1 MMMKLSF
8 RPLALVAAGLLLA
21 GAAVAE
27 PKRPECIAP
36 ASPGGGFDLTCKLAQ
51 SALVEAKLLSKPM
64 RVTYMPGGVGAVAY
78 NAVVAQRPGDA
89 GTITAFS
96 SGSLLN
102 LAQGKFGRFDENAV
116 KWLAAIGTSYGAIAV
131 RTDSPYKNLDDLVK
145 ALKADPSK
153 VVIGSG
159 GTVGSQ
165 DWMQTA
171 LIAKAAGINPRD
183 LRYVALEGGGEIAT
197 ALLGGHIQVGST
209 DISDSMPHI
218 LSGDMRL
225 LAVFSEERLPEA
237 AMANIPTAKEQ
248 GYDIVWPV
256 VRGFYLGPKV
266 SDEDYAW
273 WKNAFDQLLASE
285 DFAKLRDQRELFP
298 FAMTGEELDGSV
310 TLLFHNYKQVP
321 SYLAVSLY
329 PSPPAAGPRPRHEDS
344 PMTRSNLYQR
354 LFAGLWLLACVG
366 LAVAGWRYQAPFSYE
381 PVGPRA
387 YPLLCLALMGAGLA
401 WLIVRP
407 TPIRHAEDEQPLSG
421 AVLLKVLACIA
432 LLLVFAGLF
441 EALGFILSAA
451 LVGSCMA
458 ILYGAR
464 PLPAVITAS
473 LLGIG
478 LYWLFDR
485 ALDVPLP
492 LGVLDFL
499 PL

>member
-1 MMMKLSF
+1 MMMKPSF
-8 RPLALVAAGLLLA
+8 RPLVSLAAGLLLA

-51 SALVEAKLLSKPM
+51 SALVEGKLLSKPM

-131 RTDSPYKNLDDLVK
+131 RNDSPYKNLDDLVK
-145 ALKADPSK
+145 ALKTDPSK

-225 LAVFSEERLPEA
+225 LAVFSEERLPEE
-237 AMANIPTAKEQ
+237 AMAGIPTAKEQ

-285 DFAKLRDQRELFP
+285 DFAQLRDQRELFP
-298 FAMTGEELDGSV
+298 FAMTGEELDGYV
-310 TLLFHNYKQVP
+310 KKQVQQYKQ
-321 SYLAVSLY
+321 LAK
-329 PSPPAAGPRPRHEDS
+329 D
-344 PMTRSNLYQR
+344 
-354 LFAGLWLLACVG
+354 FGLI
-366 LAVAGWRYQAPFSYE
+366 Q
-381 PVGPRA
+381 
-387 YPLLCLALMGAGLA
+387 
-401 WLIVRP
+401 
-407 TPIRHAEDEQPLSG
+407 
-421 AVLLKVLACIA
+421 
-432 LLLVFAGLF
+432 
-441 EALGFILSAA
+441 
-451 LVGSCMA
+451 
-458 ILYGAR
+458 
-464 PLPAVITAS
+464 
-473 LLGIG
+473 
-478 LYWLFDR
+478 
-485 ALDVPLP
+485 
-492 LGVLDFL
+492 
-499 PL
+499 

>member
-102 LAQGKFGRFDENAV
+102 LAQGKFGRFDE
-116 KWLAAIGTSYGAIAV
+116 
-131 RTDSPYKNLDDLVK
+131 
-145 ALKADPSK
+145 
-153 VVIGSG
+153 IGSG

-298 FAMTGEELDGSV
+298 FAMTGEELDGYV
-310 TLLFHNYKQVP
+310 KQQVQQYKQ
-321 SYLAVSLY
+321 LAK
-329 PSPPAAGPRPRHEDS
+329 D
-344 PMTRSNLYQR
+344 
-354 LFAGLWLLACVG
+354 FGLI
-366 LAVAGWRYQAPFSYE
+366 Q
-381 PVGPRA
+381 
-387 YPLLCLALMGAGLA
+387 
-401 WLIVRP
+401 
-407 TPIRHAEDEQPLSG
+407 
-421 AVLLKVLACIA
+421 
-432 LLLVFAGLF
+432 
-441 EALGFILSAA
+441 
-451 LVGSCMA
+451 
-458 ILYGAR
+458 
-464 PLPAVITAS
+464 
-473 LLGIG
+473 
-478 LYWLFDR
+478 
-485 ALDVPLP
+485 
-492 LGVLDFL
+492 
-499 PL
+499 